1 MRILKEDAKAI
12 SELFAGRGRRKGFQE
27 PFKMV
32 ILALNSVLK
41 EMQKDMDEKMD
52 VLINIHKNGKL

>member
-1 MRILKEDAKAI
+1 M
-12 SELFAGRGRRKGFQE
+12 FAGRGRRKGFQE

>member
-1 MRILKEDAKAI
+1 
-12 SELFAGRGRRKGFQE
+12 
-27 PFKMV
+27 MV